1 MTTEA
6 PIDPILLEVL
16 WNRLI
21 TVVNEQAAT
30 LVRASFS
37 TVVSEAEDLAAA
49 VFDVE
54 GRMLAQA
61 VRGTPGHIN
70 STAQCIR
77 QLLVKIP
84 GEAMDPGDVFITN
97 DPWKTSGHLN
107 DLTVMTPIFR
117 DGEPVAFFANT
128 CHAVDISGRP
138 MSAEAKD
145 VFEEGLW
152 LPILKLFRRGHPNE
166 DLFEIIETN
175 VRSPREVIGDLHAQV
190 AGNEVGGREL
200 LRFMEDFRLESLQ
213 PLAEQILTRSEQGVR
228 EAIAACPEGVYRHRL
243 VADGFDEPVEIRVK
257 VTVADGGMWIGY
269 DGTSPQSRYG
279 INVVLN
285 YTYAYSLFAILAMLA
300 PELPNNAGSFRPV
313 AVTAPPG
320 CILNALPP
328 APVAAR
334 HSLGQ
339 LLPSAI
345 FGALAEALPDRVL
358 AEGYDADWGIQ
369 PYGKDGRGE
378 WVSSHLV
385 WTGGTGARPTK
396 DGISA
401 MGFPA
406 RSQAVPVEVVE
417 DRTPL
422 VFLGKELRPD
432 SAGAGRHRGGAGQ
445 TVTFR
450 IDSQDPFLIS
460 PKCERIRHPARGLF
474 GGQTGAQGEFH
485 QGDEQ
490 PNPKQDFW
498 LMPKETVTLHL
509 PGGGGYG
516 DPLERVA
523 GQVLR
528 DVQNGIVTLDAARQV
543 YGVALKGE
551 GKGGLEV
558 DWEETKRLRESAGQ

>member
-1 MTTEA
+1 MTAAA

-77 QLLVKIP
+77 QLLMKVP

-107 DLTVMTPIFR
+107 DLTVMTPVFR

-152 LPILKLFRRGHPNE
+152 LPILKLFRRGRPNG
-166 DLFEIIETN
+166 DLFEIIEAN

-200 LRFMEDFRLESLQ
+200 LRFMEDFRLGSLQ

-228 EAIAACPEGVYRHRL
+228 EAIAACQEGVYKHRL

-257 VTVADGGMWIGY
+257 VTVADDGMWIGY

-320 CILNALPP
+320 CVLNALPP

-358 AEGYDADWGIQ
+358 AEGYDADWSIQ

-378 WVSSHLV
+378 WISSHLV

-450 IDSQDPFLIS
+450 IDSQAPFLIS

-474 GGQTGAQGEFH
+474 GGQTGAKGEFH
-485 QGDEQ
+485 QGAEQ

-498 LMPKETVTLHL
+498 LIPKETVTLHL

-516 DPLERVA
+516 DPLERA
-523 GQVLR
+523 PGQVLR